1 MVFIASI
8 IYSEAIETGIILL
21 IDQVAV
27 VIFENKQTKV
37 SDFGTSERLLKK
49 LLLLGALPNKRVYP
63 HI

>member
-37 SDFGTSERLLKK
+37 SDFGTSERLT
-49 LLLLGALPNKRVYP
+49 
-63 HI
+63 I